1 MKMKLSEL
9 AERTGV
15 SVRTIRYWIAEGV
28 LQGPSGMGP
37 GGHYTS
43 VHEAAVLRIKKL
55 KFNGLSLTEIKM
67 KSGRDGPPLPMEPIL
82 VPTKTLLFSKGSE
95 VQVLVDDGLP
105 EGMKQMVF
113 EEVFRFF
120 KRLEGQEE
128 SR

>member
-1 MKMKLSEL
+1 
-9 AERTGV
+9 
-15 SVRTIRYWIAEGV
+15 
-28 LQGPSGMGP
+28 MGP